1 MLKYR
6 RDFARQ
12 HRTDL
17 SEKNNIS
24 FSGLLKKHSHIEE
37 TDHDWSQREQNKLP
51 VKHRNK
57 SLCRAASWL
66 AAVKSEECVLWPISE
81 NEFVKY
87 ANIVY
92 S

>member
-37 TDHDWSQREQNKLP
+37 TDHD
-51 VKHRNK
+51 
-57 SLCRAASWL
+57 
-66 AAVKSEECVLWPISE
+66 
-81 NEFVKY
+81 
-87 ANIVY
+87 
-92 S
+92 